1 MNSYDVIV
9 GSNNETGELELDR
22 IISITSKYY
31 DEYMVNPGVISVNN
45 GEREDLAIIVVTSDE
60 PTLMTYMT
68 ELRTGLNQ
76 REVAY
81 RRAGEINSIRSSD

>member
-1 MNSYDVIV
+1 MDSYDVVV

-60 PTLMTYMT
+60 STLMTYMT
-68 ELRTGLNQ
+68 DLRIELNQ

-81 RRAGEINSIRSSD
+81 RRAGKINNIKSSD

>member
-45 GEREDLAIIVVTSDE
+45 GERENLAIVVVTSDE
-60 PTLMTYMT
+60 STLMAYMT
-68 ELRTGLNQ
+68 ELRTELNQ

-81 RRAGEINSIRSSD
+81 RRAGEINSITNSD

>member
-31 DEYMVNPGVISVNN
+31 DEYMVNPGVVSVNN
-45 GEREDLAIIVVTSDE
+45 GECENLAIVVVTSDE
-60 PTLMTYMT
+60 STLMTYMT
-68 ELRTGLNQ
+68 DLRTELNQ

>member
-9 GSNNETGELELDR
+9 GSNNETGKLELER

-68 ELRTGLNQ
+68 ELRTELNQ

-81 RRAGEINSIRSSD
+81 RRAGEINSIGSSD

>member
-31 DEYMVNPGVISVNN
+31 DKYMVNPGVVSVNN

-60 PTLMTYMT
+60 STLMTYMA
-68 ELRTGLNQ
+68 ELRTELNQ
-76 REVAY
+76 REIAY
-81 RRAGEINSIRSSD
+81 RRAGEISSIRSSD

>member
-68 ELRTGLNQ
+68 ELRTELNQ

-81 RRAGEINSIRSSD
+81 RRAGKINSIKSSD

>member
-22 IISITSKYY
+22 LISITSKYY

-68 ELRTGLNQ
+68 ELRTELNQ

-81 RRAGEINSIRSSD
+81 RRAEEINSIKSSD

>member
-31 DEYMVNPGVISVNN
+31 DEYMVNPGVVSVNN

-60 PTLMTYMT
+60 STLTTYMT
-68 ELRTGLNQ
+68 ELRTELNQ

-81 RRAGEINSIRSSD
+81 RRAGEINSIKSSD

>member
-9 GSNNETGELELDR
+9 GSNNETGELELER

-31 DEYMVNPGVISVNN
+31 GEYMVNPGVISVNN
-45 GEREDLAIIVVTSDE
+45 GERENLAIVVVTSDE
-60 PTLMTYMT
+60 STLMTYMT
-68 ELRTGLNQ
+68 DLRIELNQ

-81 RRAGEINSIRSSD
+81 RRAGEINSITNSD

>member
-1 MNSYDVIV
+1 MDSYDVIV

-60 PTLMTYMT
+60 STLMTYMT
-68 ELRTGLNQ
+68 DLRIELNQ

-81 RRAGEINSIRSSD
+81 RRAGKINNIKSSD

>member
-9 GSNNETGELELDR
+9 GSNNETGELELER

-31 DEYMVNPGVISVNN
+31 DEYMVNPGVVGVNN
-45 GEREDLAIIVVTSDE
+45 DEREDLAIIVVTSDE
-60 PTLMTYMT
+60 STLMTYMT
-68 ELRTGLNQ
+68 ELRTELNQ

>member
-31 DEYMVNPGVISVNN
+31 DEYMVNPGVVSVNN
-45 GEREDLAIIVVTSDE
+45 GEREDLAIIVVASDE

-68 ELRTGLNQ
+68 ELRTELNQ
-76 REVAY
+76 REIAY
-81 RRAGEINSIRSSD
+81 RRAEEINSIKSGD